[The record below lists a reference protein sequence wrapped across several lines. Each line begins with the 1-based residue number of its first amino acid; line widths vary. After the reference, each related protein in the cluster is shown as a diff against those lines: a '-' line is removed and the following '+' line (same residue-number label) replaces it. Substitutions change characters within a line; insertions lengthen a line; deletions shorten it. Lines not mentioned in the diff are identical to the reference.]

1 MRNTILLQPKQI
13 RVFVITL
20 IVLCCGVLF
29 QNAAWSE
36 NNIATATDETD
47 TVVAGKIIQQQQA
60 QASKPQINS
69 QAASSVTPQTQVAND
84 MADGESIRGL
94 PTLNQPV
101 IDQANVLSETEKQQ
115 LSQKILNLYQ
125 QGKAQIGIV
134 IVPTT
139 GQEDIFDYALRVG
152 EKWQLGSSKR
162 DNGLLIAVAINDH
175 RIQILTGYGLEGVL
189 PDIVASRIIRNQ
201 ITPYFKQAQ
210 YAQGLNAGLD
220 EIGRILNLDPEVA
233 QQAAQD
239 LKERQHQAAEEQQAK
254 QTTLTMALFILV
266 AGVVG
271 SFIVGRPL
279 SASTAGVAAA
289 VAGFVNGA
297 GVVMSLLL
305 GFGIFFLLITSIA
318 QLILQAILSGAG
330 GGGRGEVIINISMS
344 TLSDI
349 ECRVLDNRL
358 HAGVIPLVMP
368 LSGLDYFDLY
378 SESSFLYCGKNHPLF
393 NQCSSINLNEL
404 KKWQAILP
412 NYAITS
418 EAVKLHQLLDCKAT
432 ASDREGIAF
441 LILTGKFLGFLPDH
455 YAKKWVEDGVMQPV
469 LKDKMHYSTPMCL
482 ITHKGK
488 SHNNILKTFM
498 EMLEKRIANN

>member
-1 MRNTILLQPKQI
+1 MRNNILLQLKQI
-13 RVFVITL
+13 KVFVITL
-20 IVLCCGVLF
+20 ILLCCGVLF

-36 NNIATATDETD
+36 TNIATATDETD
-47 TVVAGKIIQQQQA
+47 TIVAGKIIQKQHA
-60 QASKPQINS
+60 QASVSKSEQSASGVAPQ
-69 QAASSVTPQTQVAND
+69 AQVAND

-101 IDQANVLSETEKQQ
+101 IDQANILSEAEKQQ
-115 LSQKILNLYQ
+115 LNQKILSLYQ

-152 EKWQLGSSKR
+152 EKWQLGSAKR
-162 DNGLLIAVAINDH
+162 DNGLLIAVAVND
-175 RIQILTGYGLEGVL
+175 RRVQILTGYGLEGVL
-189 PDIVASRIIRNQ
+189 PDIVSSRIIRNQ

-210 YAQGLNAGLD
+210 YAQGLNAGVD

-266 AGVVG
+266 AGIVG

-297 GVVMSLLL
+297 GLVTSLLL

-330 GGGRGEVIINISMS
+330 GGGRGGGFGGGGGGYGGGGG
-344 TLSDI
+344 
-349 ECRVLDNRL
+349 RFGGGG
-358 HAGVIPLVMP
+358 A
-368 LSGLDYFDLY
+368 SG
-378 SESSFLYCGKNHPLF
+378 S
-393 NQCSSINLNEL
+393 
-404 KKWQAILP
+404 W
-412 NYAITS
+412 
-418 EAVKLHQLLDCKAT
+418 
-432 ASDREGIAF
+432 
-441 LILTGKFLGFLPDH
+441 
-455 YAKKWVEDGVMQPV
+455 
-469 LKDKMHYSTPMCL
+469 
-482 ITHKGK
+482 
-488 SHNNILKTFM
+488 
-498 EMLEKRIANN
+498 